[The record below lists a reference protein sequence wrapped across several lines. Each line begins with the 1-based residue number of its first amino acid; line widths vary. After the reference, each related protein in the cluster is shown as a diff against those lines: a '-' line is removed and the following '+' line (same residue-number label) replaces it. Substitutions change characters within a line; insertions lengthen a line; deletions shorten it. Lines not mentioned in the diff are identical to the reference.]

1 MVLARRDAWSQHP
14 GVQRGTHP
22 ATQKGS
28 GEPPPGPK
36 RGSGAAPLSFFSQTP
51 RSPPR
56 SVQNTESLIGVR
68 FSNMFLMKTQHIT
81 LGLLAGRAQ
90 FTKVGVQDKKRVHLQ
105 SRLCNESH
113 SARVEQNIIESN
125 ISEHFHHN

>member
-1 MVLARRDAWSQHP
+1 MPTALVAPGCGSGHGAHPAARRVHCQLHGGHSCSTRLRLPNLALASLQIGQDA
-14 GVQRGTHP
+14 
-22 ATQKGS
+22 
-28 GEPPPGPK
+28 EP
-36 RGSGAAPLSFFSQTP
+36 
-51 RSPPR
+51 
-56 SVQNTESLIGVR
+56 LIGVC
-68 FSNMFLMKTQHIT
+68 FSNTFLMKTQHIT
-81 LGLLAGRAQ
+81 LSLLAGRAQ